1 MKIKSILPWW
11 SKIAAKVVLARLPV
25 DYRFWQK
32 IGLFRH
38 GHMDQSEYAIGV
50 INGHLRRA
58 GLGHDLA
65 DKLVLELGPGD
76 TISNALIT
84 SVYGG
89 EAILVDAGDFAEKNL
104 TSYQALANHLVAQ
117 GFNAPN
123 IAHAKSLD
131 DVVKICSAC
140 YLTDGLNSLKTIKDN
155 SVDLIFSQ
163 AVLEHVRKHD
173 FLETMRECRRV
184 IKTTGIASHRI
195 DLKDHLGGGLNNLR
209 FSERLW
215 ESDFFVRSG
224 FYTNRIRYSEIL
236 SLMQTAGF
244 EVEVVNVDRWDR
256 LPIHRQKLHPVFSKF
271 SDEDLL
277 ISGFDVLLR
286 PI

>member
-1 MKIKSILPWW
+1 MKIKSMLPWW

-38 GHMDQSEYAIGV
+38 GHMDQSEYAINV
-50 INGHLRRA
+50 INNHIRRV
-58 GLGHDLA
+58 GIGDNLL
-65 DKLVLELGPGD
+65 DKVVLELGPGD

-89 EAILVDAGDFAEKNL
+89 EAILVDTGDYVEKNL
-104 TSYQALANHLVAQ
+104 TTYQALANYLVTQ
-117 GFNAPN
+117 GFNVPDITQAR
-123 IAHAKSLD
+123 SLD
-131 DVVKICSAC
+131 DLLKICRAR
-140 YLTDGLNSLKTIKDN
+140 YLTEGLDSLKTVKDK

-163 AVLEHVRKHD
+163 AVLEHVRKQD

-184 IKTTGIASHRI
+184 LKSTGVASHRI

-215 ESDFFVRSG
+215 ESNFFVRSG

-236 SLMQTAGF
+236 TLMQAAGF
-244 EVEVVNVDRWDR
+244 EVEVINVDRWEQV
-256 LPIHRQKLHPVFSKF
+256 PIVRHKLHPVFAKF
-271 SDEDLL
+271 SDDDLL
-277 ISGFDVLLR
+277 VSGFDVLLK

>member
-11 SKIAAKVVLARLPV
+11 SKIAAKVVLARLPLG
-25 DYRFWQK
+25 YRFWQK

-50 INGHLRRA
+50 INNHLRRA
-58 GLGHDLA
+58 GLDHNLTDRV
-65 DKLVLELGPGD
+65 VLELGPGD
-76 TISNALIT
+76 TISNALVT

-89 EAILVDAGDFAEKNL
+89 EAILLDAGDFAEKNL
-104 TSYQALANHLVAQ
+104 TPYHALADHLAAQ
-117 GFNAPN
+117 GFNVPDLTQAR
-123 IAHAKSLD
+123 SLD
-131 DVVKICSAC
+131 DVVKICNAN
-140 YLTDGLNSLKTIKDN
+140 YLTDGLHSLKTVKEN

-173 FLETMRECRRV
+173 LLETMRECRRV
-184 IKTTGIASHRI
+184 IKSTGVASHRI

-215 ESDFFVRSG
+215 ESNFFVNSG

-236 SLMQTAGF
+236 LMMQAAGF
-244 EVEVVNVDRWDR
+244 DIEVVNVDRWRR
-256 LPIHRQKLHPVFSKF
+256 LPIEKQQMHPVFAKF
-271 SDEDLL
+271 SDDDLL